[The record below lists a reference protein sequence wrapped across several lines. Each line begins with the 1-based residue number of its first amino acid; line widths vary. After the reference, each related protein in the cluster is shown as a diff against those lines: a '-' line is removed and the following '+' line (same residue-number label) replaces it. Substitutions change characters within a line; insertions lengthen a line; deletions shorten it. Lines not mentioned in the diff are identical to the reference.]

1 MAMTR
6 EELEALHRKQT
17 RDLTNTITGLKK
29 QATKK
34 TRKAV
39 NVRCAEMEQE
49 LKQKQAQELRDFEG
63 IEGETDAPGEDA
75 DLQELIRLTELH
87 SVEPQE
93 EEQEP
98 RQENPQGKA
107 PVPRKNRQKERLAR
121 RAAKEQELRDQ
132 ALEELKNQP
141 DLRAEELAKMDQ
153 KIGLLGLEVF
163 DIKPDGH
170 CLFASIQHQL
180 QTRYN
185 VEFSIDELRQ
195 KSAAFIRENA
205 DDFVPFLM
213 AENREVDEYTQ
224 ELETTA
230 MWGSDMEILALS
242 RLLDLRTTVV
252 QADSTVTINEDGTKP
267 IFLGY
272 FRHSYGLGEHY
283 NSLQAR

>member
-1 MAMTR
+1 MTR
-6 EELEALHRKQT
+6 DELEALHRKQT

-49 LKQKQAQELRDFEG
+49 LKQKQAQELREFDG
-63 IEGETDAPGEDA
+63 IEGGNDANGEDT

-87 SVEPQE
+87 SVAPMAAKV
-93 EEQEP
+93 EEQP
-98 RQENPQGKA
+98 LQKA
-107 PVPRKNRQKERLAR
+107 PLPRKNRQKERLAR

-132 ALEELKNQP
+132 TLEEVKNQP
-141 DLRAEELAKMDQ
+141 DLRAEEMAAMDR
-153 KIGLLGLEVF
+153 KIGPLGLEIY

-180 QTRYN
+180 QTRHN
-185 VEFSIDELRQ
+185 IELSIAELRQ
-195 KSAAFIRENA
+195 KSATFIRENS
-205 DDFVPFLM
+205 DDFVPFLI
-213 AENREVDEYTQ
+213 AEDREIHEYTK
-224 ELETTA
+224 ELESTA

-242 RLLDLRTTVV
+242 RLLDLVTSVI
-252 QADSTVTINEDGTKP
+252 QADSTVTINEEGTKP

-283 NSLQAR
+283 NSLQPRSDNSA

>member
-1 MAMTR
+1 
-6 EELEALHRKQT
+6 
-17 RDLTNTITGLKK
+17 
-29 QATKK
+29 
-34 TRKAV
+34 
-39 NVRCAEMEQE
+39 
-49 LKQKQAQELRDFEG
+49 
-63 IEGETDAPGEDA
+63 
-75 DLQELIRLTELH
+75 
-87 SVEPQE
+87 
-93 EEQEP
+93 
-98 RQENPQGKA
+98 
-107 PVPRKNRQKERLAR
+107 
-121 RAAKEQELRDQ
+121 
-132 ALEELKNQP
+132 
-141 DLRAEELAKMDQ
+141 MDQ

-170 CLFASIQHQL
+170 CLFASIRHQL
-180 QTRYN
+180 QTRHN

>member
-1 MAMTR
+1 MNR

-17 RDLTNTITGLKK
+17 KDLTNTITGLKK

-39 NVRCAEMEQE
+39 NVRCAEMELE
-49 LKQKQAQELRDFEG
+49 LKQKQAQELRDFDG
-63 IEGETDAPGEDA
+63 IEGGNGTQNEEA

-87 SVEPQE
+87 SMEQKASKVEETPNE
-93 EEQEP
+93 
-98 RQENPQGKA
+98 KA
-107 PVPRKNRQKERLAR
+107 PGPRKNRQKERLAR

-132 ALEELKNQP
+132 ALEESKNQP
-141 DLRAEELAKMDQ
+141 DLRAEEMAAMDR
-153 KIGLLGLEVF
+153 KIGLLGLEVY

-180 QTRYN
+180 QTRHRI
-185 VEFSIDELRQ
+185 ELSISELRQ
-195 KSAAFIRENA
+195 KSAAFIRENP

-213 AENREVDEYTQ
+213 AEDREIHEYTK
-224 ELETTA
+224 ELESTA

-242 RLLDLRTTVV
+242 RLLDLSTTVI
-252 QADSTVTINEDGTKP
+252 QANSTVTIHEEGTKP

-283 NSLQAR
+283 NSLQPRSD

>member
-1 MAMTR
+1 MNR

-17 RDLTNTITGLKK
+17 KDLTNTITGLKK

-39 NVRCAEMEQE
+39 NVRCAEMELE
-49 LKQKQAQELRDFEG
+49 LKQKQEQELRDFDG
-63 IEGETDAPGEDA
+63 IEEENGTQNEDT
-75 DLQELIRLTELH
+75 DLQKLIRLTE
-87 SVEPQE
+87 SQSMEPKTSKVEETPNE
-93 EEQEP
+93 
-98 RQENPQGKA
+98 KA
-107 PVPRKNRQKERLAR
+107 SVPRKNRQKERLAR

-141 DLRAEELAKMDQ
+141 DLRAEEMAAMDR
-153 KIGLLGLEVF
+153 KIELLGLEVY

-180 QTRYN
+180 QTRH
-185 VEFSIDELRQ
+185 SIELSISELRQ
-195 KSAAFIRENA
+195 KSAAFIRENP

-213 AENREVDEYTQ
+213 AEDREIHEYTK
-224 ELETTA
+224 ELESTA

-242 RLLDLRTTVV
+242 RLLDLSTTVI
-252 QADSTVTINEDGTKP
+252 QADSTVTIHEEGTKP

-283 NSLQAR
+283 NSLQARSD